1 MDSARIIATVIFVG
15 SIILLGD
22 AWLKKDQKLVNESLS
37 TESQEGI
44 ATIPKATINDA
55 ANRKDVV
62 EPINNLAR
70 ATGDYIQVTT
80 DVFSAKID
88 RLGGGHQRVD
98 TDPTSQQR
106 Q

>member
-22 AWLKKDQKLVNESLS
+22 AWLKKDQQLVNESLS

-55 ANRKDVV
+55 AANRKDVV

-70 ATGDYIQVTT
+70 TTGDYIQVTT

-88 RLGGGHQRVD
+88 RLGGGIKELILTQHH
-98 TDPTSQQR
+98 SK
-106 Q
+106 